1 MEALGWMIV
10 EGPIVISPFSSTS
23 WQMIALEWIVY
34 LSLLQAEWVGL
45 DGEKWVRGLTLEPF
59 FVWCIE
65 RERWCVVCCVFL
77 ARVLISFQMT
87 RAFYHPYTVTV

>member
-1 MEALGWMIV
+1 MAPSSMMVEEPMRMGPEMANMEAFGWMIV

-45 DGEKWVRGLTLEPF
+45 DWVR
-59 FVWCIE
+59 W
-65 RERWCVVCCVFL
+65 
-77 ARVLISFQMT
+77 
-87 RAFYHPYTVTV
+87 

>member
-34 LSLLQAEWVGL
+34 LSLLRTGWVGL
-45 DGEKWVRGLTLEPF
+45 DGGKWVRGLTLEPF
-59 FVWCIE
+59 LFGVL
-65 RERWCVVCCVFL
+65 RERDGVLCVVCFW
-77 ARVLISFQMT
+77 
-87 RAFYHPYTVTV
+87 RAC